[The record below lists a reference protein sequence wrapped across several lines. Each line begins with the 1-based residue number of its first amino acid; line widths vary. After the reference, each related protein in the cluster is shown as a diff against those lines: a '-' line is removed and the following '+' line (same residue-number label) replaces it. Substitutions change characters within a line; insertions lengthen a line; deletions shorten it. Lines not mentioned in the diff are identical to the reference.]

1 MTIAIAGFV
10 IGAASLN
17 TGARYFAMVLMIAG
31 GHGANAVV
39 IAWVAKPMLRPRM
52 KRAAAMSVN
61 AGFAVGGILL
71 VAFMRLALLRANKR
85 LALLEA
91 HLQICNLSCPNVE
104 SNILLADSE
113 CMNEA
118 LDCRSSYSNRR

>member
-1 MTIAIAGFV
+1 MLPMTIAIAGFV

-39 IAWVAKPMLRPRM
+39 IAWVAKPMLRSRM

-91 HLQICNLSCPNVE
+91 QEGDHE
-104 SNILLADSE
+104 SDGQAVDSQRVTE
-113 CMNEA
+113 T
-118 LDCRSSYSNRR
+118 LTFRYVT